1 VALQAINASGTAMTK
16 STASSRTMLA
26 RTGLSPKVSAPVTD
40 LERIIESHQTAD
52 FDQYADLPAGVLGLT
67 KFAPG
72 RRPASSI
79 SAELTESADDGQPT
93 P

>member
-52 FDQYADLPAGVLGLT
+52 FDQYADLLGLT